1 MNAGSLFIL
10 IALFALLWV
19 LMIRPQRSRQQKQ
32 QQMLASVGPGDEV
45 LTVGGLYGIVHEVEE
60 DGDLVVE
67 IAEGIRVRVAKRAV
81 AAVEKETDED
91 EAVDGSVDPDE
102 PEPEGEVDVDHEER
116 EGDPVGSQA
125 HERR

>member
-1 MNAGSLFIL
+1 VQGLIII

-19 LMIRPQRSRQQKQ
+19 VMIRPQRSRQQKQ
-32 QQMLASVGPGDEV
+32 QQMLASVAPGDEV

-67 IAEGIRVRVAKRAV
+67 IAEGIRVRIASRAV
-81 AAVEKETDED
+81 AAVEKEPDED
-91 EAVDGSVDPDE
+91 ETVDGSVDPDE
-102 PEPEGEVDVDHEER
+102 PEAEGEVDVDSEQR

-125 HERR
+125 LERR